1 MRIRRGPTEA
11 LVGARPWWKD
21 AHCVVHKLVPLAATI
36 DPALGRVQRY
46 GLVRAGRRAVVAET
60 ASGSR

>member
-21 AHCVVHKLVPLAATI
+21 AHCVVHKPVPLAATI
-36 DPALGRVQRY
+36 DPALARVT
-46 GLVRAGRRAVVAET
+46 GGTLVTQEGMTMGTVT
-60 ASGSR
+60 YMSP